1 MNFKLVKKFLSFT
14 LLISFGQFCF
24 ALEKDVKTDMDANID
39 QSKLIEDLK
48 KIDRNGMTDYYSLAI
63 STGLRLFSQIEK
75 AEGLETFYYKGTEP
89 HEIVD
94 FISETGEINYI
105 TPIISDDIDIKFI
118 DFSGA
123 QLKDELIFRS
133 HDQARNVFGNKI
145 AGDLFEKDVRFKKIT
160 TTNNILF
167 DGVRFTKP
175 VSFAGSIFKSGTFR
189 KKTITFEN
197 VEFESD
203 LDFSNVNIYSG
214 VTLILKNV
222 YIKGKL
228 KFDGMIVENGG
239 RIILD
244 SVNSKQR
251 QTAVE
256 LSPIGIDHE
265 KYIEIKNS
273 NVIFTSGAVSF
284 QAFVDG
290 FEDYKKAKTKENI
303 KKFLLS
309 YLKINKEK
317 NKKGVWFLKDSKYE
331 LSKEKRT
338 IPFKGVLTP
347 QDFADTAV
355 YYFDGAIINNTISF
369 EPNGKNKIFNWPM
382 YFRDITL
389 TTNMIFENIIFKS
402 TVNFSGCE
410 FKKGAFFEKK
420 IIFRNVIFE
429 GNLDLSNIKLE
440 DGTSVVLDN
449 VVFKGNLITNNMK
462 TSSKIFKI

>member
-1 MNFKLVKKFLSFT
+1 MNFELVKKFLSFT

-24 ALEKDVKTDMDANID
+24 AQKKDVKKDFEPDIE
-39 QSKLIEDLK
+39 QIKLIEDLE
-48 KIDRNGMTDYYSLAI
+48 KIDRNSMTDYYSLAI

-75 AEGLETFYYKGTEP
+75 EEARGNLFYKDTDKL
-89 HEIVD
+89 VD
-94 FISETGEINYI
+94 FTAETGEINYI
-105 TPIISDDIDIKFI
+105 TPIISDDIKIDFI

-133 HDQARNVFGNKI
+133 HDQDRILSKNKI
-145 AGDLFEKDVRFKKIT
+145 AGDLFEKDVRFKKII

-167 DGVRFTKP
+167 DGVRFAKS
-175 VSFAGSIFKSGTFR
+175 VSFAGSVFKSGTFK
-189 KKTITFEN
+189 KKTITFKN
-197 VEFESD
+197 VEFNQD
-203 LDFSNVNIYSG
+203 LDFSNVNIQSG
-214 VTLILKNV
+214 VTLILDNV
-222 YIKGKL
+222 YINGKL
-228 KFDGMIVENGG
+228 KFDGMIVENGA

-244 SVNSKQR
+244 GVNNKDGQY
-251 QTAVE
+251 AVE
-256 LSPIGIDHE
+256 VSPLAIEYE

-273 NVIFTSGAVSF
+273 NVKYVAGAKSL

-290 FEDYKKAKTKENI
+290 FEDYKRAKTKENI

-309 YLKINKEK
+309 YVKINKEK
-317 NKKGVWFLKDSKYE
+317 NKRDIWFVKDSQYE

-347 QDFADTAV
+347 QDFADPAI

-369 EPNGKNKIFNWPM
+369 KPEGKNKIFKGVM

-389 TTNMIFENIIFKS
+389 TTNMIFENVIFNG
-402 TVNFSGCE
+402 TVDFSGCE
-410 FKKGAFFEKK
+410 FKKGAVFDKK

-429 GNLDLSNIKLE
+429 RDLNLSNMKMD

-449 VVFKGNLITNNMK
+449 VVVKGKLITNKMK
-462 TSSKIFKI
+462 TYSKILKI